1 MLDNSPKYF
10 GNLVTET
17 LTKRVFDK
25 VLNSTDVNTLDDLD
39 RNALRHIKFDDLKWT
54 LSLLFYQEMH
64 ISIAFAYEIVK
75 QMDCSYT
82 INLQRI
88 IGSFLTDLV
97 IYQHKTRQVIAS
109 QP

>member
-1 MLDNSPKYF
+1 M
-10 GNLVTET
+10 
-17 LTKRVFDK
+17 TKRILDK
-25 VLNSTDVNTLDDLD
+25 VLTSTDVNALDELD
-39 RNALRHIKFDDLKWT
+39 RNVLRHIKFDDLKWT

-97 IYQHKTRQVIAS
+97 IYQHDAQQMTAAS
-109 QP
+109 QL